1 LAKLLPEAGDFP
13 RGWDT
18 YLDGGNDKFGVASG
32 GAPTD
37 YGHDCALLLPQWWP
51 TNVSA
56 ATATSSETLKTVGHG
71 AIHDLVIDINRE
83 FDPTIV
89 TATADRAE
97 RCARQPNDAPFTVG
111 VLADTRH
118 ANDVEQLRYA
128 ITWNRDHQD
137 DARFPTY
144 FSITRIAG
152 LIVSAQATAAHT
164 AVLDGLVDRTVAN
177 IRQQR

>member
-18 YLDGGNDKFGVASG
+18 YLDGGNDKFGGASG

-56 ATATSSETLKTVGHG
+56 ATATSSETLKTAGHG
-71 AIHDLVIDINRE
+71 AIHDLVIDIDRE
-83 FDPTIV
+83 FDPAIV

-152 LIVSAQATAAHT
+152 LTVSAQATAAHT

-177 IRQQR
+177 LRRQR